1 MTTDPHALS
10 KVYQKMLKDIKQK
23 ESKKSDSLNFN
34 YSDNMIKPNS
44 TIDKYFPPIKKEQKK
59 NKSSKKKKRTK
70 IN

>member
-44 TIDKYFPPIKKEQKK
+44 TIDKYFTPIKKEQKK
-59 NKSSKKKKRTK
+59 NKK
-70 IN
+70 

>member
-34 YSDNMIKPNS
+34 YSDNMIKPNL
-44 TIDKYFPPIKKEQKK
+44 ILNQ
-59 NKSSKKKKRTK
+59 N
-70 IN
+70 

>member
-59 NKSSKKKKRTK
+59 KKK
-70 IN
+70 NQN

>member
-34 YSDNMIKPNS
+34 YSDNMIKTN
-44 TIDKYFPPIKKEQKK
+44 
-59 NKSSKKKKRTK
+59 
-70 IN
+70 

>member
-44 TIDKYFPPIKKEQKK
+44 TIDKYFPHK
-59 NKSSKKKKRTK
+59 KKKKRIK